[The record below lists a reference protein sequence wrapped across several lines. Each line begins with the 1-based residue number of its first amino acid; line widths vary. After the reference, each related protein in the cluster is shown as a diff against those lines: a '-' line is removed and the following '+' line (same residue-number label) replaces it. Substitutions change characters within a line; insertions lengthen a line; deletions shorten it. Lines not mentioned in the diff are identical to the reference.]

1 MAATDGTRAAANA
14 GLDAAIPAI
23 SADGSLFSI
32 GKLEAHRL
40 GQKHLA
46 VSVFVFAGE
55 RLLIQQRADGKYHSG
70 GLWANTCCTHP
81 HWNESPAD
89 CARRRMMEELG
100 FELPLTARAV
110 VDYEADV
117 GKGLT
122 ENERVHIFR
131 GDLARPIEISGFNRD
146 EVQAVSWI
154 GEHELRLA
162 VVADPSRFTPWLRIY
177 LDRWSELALRP
188 AA

>member
-1 MAATDGTRAAANA
+1 LGARDSTNAVEAAS
-14 GLDAAIPAI
+14 LDAAIPAI
-23 SADGSLFSI
+23 AADGSLFPI

-40 GQKHLA
+40 RQKHLA

-89 CARRRMMEELG
+89 CASRRMVEELG
-100 FELPLTARAV
+100 FAVPLTARAV

-122 ENERVHIFR
+122 ENERVHVFR
-131 GDLARPIEISGFNRD
+131 GDLSRPISVSGFNRA

-154 GEHELRLA
+154 GERELRLA
-162 VVADPSRFTPWLRIY
+162 VAADPSRFTPWLRIY